1 LCVCSGN
8 FCWGKNF
15 CRVFVL
21 IAVACGCICVQF
33 VITQMFG
40 QQQLM
45 YAVYLVFASPD
56 LLYCKIFCCQS
67 LCLFVERTTRKKL
80 GPIINI
86 IITIIIIII
95 IVTIIITTIFSGSGG
110 GSGGGGG
117 GGGAAN
123 FLWNFRTK

>member
-1 LCVCSGN
+1 
-8 FCWGKNF
+8 
-15 CRVFVL
+15 
-21 IAVACGCICVQF
+21 
-33 VITQMFG
+33 MFG

-67 LCLFVERTTRKKL
+67 LCPCVERTTRKRL
-80 GPIINI
+80 GPIII
-86 IITIIIIII
+86 IIIIII

-110 GSGGGGG
+110 GGG
-117 GGGAAN
+117 N